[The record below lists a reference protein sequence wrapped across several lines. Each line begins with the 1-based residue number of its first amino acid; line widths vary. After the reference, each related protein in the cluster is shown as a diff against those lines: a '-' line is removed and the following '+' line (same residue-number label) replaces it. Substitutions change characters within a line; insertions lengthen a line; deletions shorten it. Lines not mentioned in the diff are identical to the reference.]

1 MSVSGQSL
9 HIPDGP
15 GPVPIHDASATTL
28 AHLRGLLDVART
40 VRREPALEE
49 VMAAVARTVSETL
62 GFRTVVVNLYRPE
75 SDDYRVSTVH
85 GSDEAREVLLG
96 KVTTRAS
103 WTPLLDPAFLRR
115 GVYHIPAGTFDWSTG
130 IESYVPASPAPGE
143 VPPDA
148 AGEAWDPDDAIFVT
162 LEGPGG
168 RRYGIISVDEPI
180 SRRRPDDQQLDV
192 LSAFAAHTALA
203 IESAVQVA
211 ALEYAAT
218 RNEAVIEASLDGI
231 IALDSSCQVIEFNPA
246 AERMLGYAR
255 ADVVGRDAVDLL
267 ALADRRDNARR
278 VLANCLADCEAE
290 LLGRHIETAAIRA
303 DGTEL
308 PVELSLTRVQASPDD
323 APVLYAFLRD
333 ISERRRS
340 QEQLTYLAYH
350 DPLTGLPNRS
360 QIERHLEMA
369 LARAERNG
377 HAVALM
383 FADLDDFKLVNDRL
397 GHAAGDRLLAEVAD
411 RLRGKLRAT
420 DVLGRHGGDE
430 FLVLLTDLPGDP
442 IAKAETVA
450 SNLLGALREPFV
462 IGSSEVKIGGS
473 VGISLYPQDATD
485 TEALMRHADVAM
497 YAAKSH
503 GGGRYAFHKHS
514 NTLRARQASLP
525 SQLRRALAEDEFVLH
540 YQPVWNLG
548 VQGGGIAGLE
558 ALVRWQHP
566 ELGLLMPGSFID
578 AAEESSM
585 GDELADWV
593 ARELCRQASEWRAT
607 GLRPHVSLNV
617 SPHQLRATD
626 FAQRL
631 LGQIAAHRLD
641 PRNFVVELTESAWT
655 IDALGT
661 LSAIETLRTAGVR
674 LAIDDFG
681 AGWSSLRRLRQLH
694 FDGLKIDRELLR
706 DVPSD
711 PTAVAVMRA
720 VLDLAR
726 ACGSVFVVE
735 GVETEEQRQFL
746 ASCGV
751 QLAQGFHLA
760 RPQPVEGATAL
771 LERFLVADRRE
782 IPVAWPVAAA

>member
-1 MSVSGQSL
+1 MPASSRSL
-9 HIPDGP
+9 HIPAGP
-15 GPVPIHDASATTL
+15 GPVPIRDASATTL
-28 AHLRGLLDVART
+28 AHLHGLLDVART
-40 VRREPALEE
+40 VRREPALDE
-49 VMAAVARTVSETL
+49 VMEAVARTVSETL
-62 GFRTVVVNLYRPE
+62 GFKTVVVNLYRSE
-75 SDDYRVSTVH
+75 TDDYRVSTVH
-85 GSDEAREVLLG
+85 GSDEAREALLG
-96 KVTTRAS
+96 KVTSRAS
-103 WTPLLDPAFLRR
+103 WMPLLDSAFLRR
-115 GVYHIPAGTFDWSTG
+115 GVYYIPAGTFDWSID
-130 IESYVPASPAPGE
+130 IESYVPADAEPAEAPTE
-143 VPPDA
+143 A
-148 AGEAWDPDDAIFVT
+148 SGEAWDPDDAIFVT
-162 LEGPGG
+162 LEGAGG

-192 LSAFAAHTALA
+192 LNAFAAHTALA
-203 IESAVQVA
+203 IESALGVA
-211 ALEYAAT
+211 ALESVVT
-218 RNEAVIEASLDGI
+218 RHEAVIEASLDGI
-231 IALDSSCQVIEFNPA
+231 IALDSSCKVIEFNPA
-246 AERMLGYAR
+246 AERMLGHAR
-255 ADVVGRDAVDLL
+255 ADVIGRDAVDLL
-267 ALADRRDNARR
+267 AVADRRENARR
-278 VLANCLADCEAE
+278 VLANCLADCDAE
-290 LLGRHIETAAIRA
+290 LLGRHIETAAIRVN
-303 DGTEL
+303 GHQV
-308 PVELSLTRVQASPDD
+308 PVEMSLTRVQDSPDD
-323 APVLYAFLRD
+323 PPVLYAFLRD

-411 RLRGKLRAT
+411 RLRGNLRAT

-430 FLVLLTDLPGDP
+430 FLVLLTDVPGDP

-462 IGSSEVKIGGS
+462 IGTSEVKIGGS
-473 VGISLYPQDATD
+473 VGISVYPEDATD
-485 TEALMRHADVAM
+485 TEALLRHADVAM

-503 GGGRYAFHKHS
+503 GGGRYAFHQHS
-514 NTLRARQASLP
+514 NTLGARQASLP

-540 YQPVWNLG
+540 YQPVWNLA
-548 VQGGGIAGLE
+548 VDGGGIAGLE
-558 ALVRWQHP
+558 ALIRWQHP

-593 ARELCRQASEWRAT
+593 ARALCRQASEWRAA

-626 FAQRL
+626 FAHRL

-641 PRNFVVELTESAWT
+641 PSNFVVELTESAWT

-661 LSAIETLRTAGVR
+661 LSAIETLRSAGVR

-735 GVETEEQRQFL
+735 GVETEEQRLFL

-760 RPQPVEGATAL
+760 RPQPVAEATAL
-771 LERFLVADRRE
+771 LEQSLVAARRDT
-782 IPVAWPVAAA
+782 PAAWPVAAA